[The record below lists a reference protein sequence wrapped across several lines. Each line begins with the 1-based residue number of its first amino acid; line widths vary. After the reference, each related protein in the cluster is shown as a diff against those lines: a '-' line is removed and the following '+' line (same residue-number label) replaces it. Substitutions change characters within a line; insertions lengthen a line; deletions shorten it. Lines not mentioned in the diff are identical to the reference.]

1 MACGTIARSG
11 KAPAAFGL
19 AHHLLKAVVG
29 RGPSRMIDTLGI
41 LLAGGAG
48 ERLFPLTRDR
58 AKPAVPFGGTYRII
72 DITLSNCLNSG
83 LRSVYILTQYKALS
97 LNRHI
102 REGWTGIVAQDLGEF
117 IEILP
122 PMQRVSAN
130 WYMGT
135 ADAVYQNIYSIG
147 AEQSKR
153 VLILSGDHIYKM
165 NYGLMLKQHR
175 DSGADVTLATLP
187 IPPSEVSRFGVLE
200 VSRNSEVTGFEEK
213 PATTQLRS
221 PFNPSMVDA
230 SMGIYLFNTDVL
242 LPVLMKDA
250 EDPSSRHD
258 FGHDILPSILGK
270 YKVIAYNF
278 VDENKQQALYWR
290 DVGTLD
296 AYFDANMDVASVSPI
311 FNLYDKAWPMRTRQ
325 RQYPPAKFVFEE
337 PGRTGMAINSVI
349 SGGCIISGAVVR
361 DSVLS
366 QDVRVNSYAE
376 VESSVIFT
384 HVNIG
389 RHCRIR
395 RAIIDRDVHLPEGT
409 VIGYD
414 PEEDRRNYFVSP
426 SGLTVVTRDYSLYE
440 NPVSVDFM
448 QS

>member
-1 MACGTIARSG
+1 MEGATR
-11 KAPAAFGL
+11 PM
-19 AHHLLKAVVG
+19 
-29 RGPSRMIDTLGI
+29 RDTLGV

-58 AKPAVPFGGTYRII
+58 AKPAVPFGGNYRII
-72 DITLSNCLNSG
+72 DLTLSNCINSD
-83 LRSVYILTQYKALS
+83 LRRVYILTQYKALS

-102 REGWTGIVAQDLGEF
+102 REGWTSAVAQELGEF

-147 AEQSKR
+147 SEQPKH

-165 NYGLMLKQHR
+165 NYGKMLEQHNEAK
-175 DSGADVTLATLP
+175 ADVTLATLP
-187 IPPSEVSRFGVLE
+187 IDPSEVPRFGVVE
-200 VSRNSEVTGFEEK
+200 VARNGEVIGFQEK
-213 PATTQLRS
+213 PKTTDLRS
-221 PFNPSMVDA
+221 PFNPNMVDA

-242 LPVLMKDA
+242 LPALMQDA
-250 EDPSSRHD
+250 EDPSSKHD
-258 FGHDILPSILGK
+258 FGHNILPGILGK
-270 YKVIAYNF
+270 YKIQAYNF

-296 AYFDANMDVASVSPI
+296 AYYDANMDVASISPV
-311 FNLYDKAWPMRTRQ
+311 FNLYDSKWPIRTRV
-325 RQYPPAKFVFEE
+325 RQYPPAKFVFGE
-337 PGRTGMAINSVI
+337 PGRTGMAVNSII
-349 SGGCIISGAVVR
+349 SAGCIVSGAVVR
-361 DSVLS
+361 NSVLS
-366 QDVRVNSYAE
+366 QDVRVNSYSE
-376 VESSVIFT
+376 MDSSIVFS

-414 PEEDRRNYFVSP
+414 QNEDKKNYFVTP

-440 NPVSVDFM
+440 NPVAPDFM
-448 QS
+448 QET